1 MTTYRDND
9 FFMLIKRC
17 GARLAGQFLI
27 LFALAC
33 LGAAMA
39 LMSPAAVAAAPAPPA
54 TAAALPVNP
63 PSANPPPATRN
74 VYAEQLKPR
83 SKAPSVLVNQPYA
96 PIRKADDQLDIP
108 EIEMFVGESRVFP
121 TPGVARIAVGNGQI
135 MTAAALDGRETILF
149 ANGVGTSSLF
159 VWNED
164 GRYQRLKI
172 NIVPGDTS
180 RYAREIAAFLAS
192 IPGARA
198 SVIGDKVIVEGD
210 GLSDFDLGK
219 IDELAKRYP
228 QIVNFSN
235 RLGWEKMI
243 LLDVKIVEF
252 PVNEFREHGIKW
264 TPAGG
269 AAIAGIWSPLRR
281 GREGPY
287 QINVQTSGQGGVAP
301 ITAQQGAGNANGAAS
316 AGVPLPTGLN
326 VLTGINL
333 GLNAQLNL
341 LAQNGS
347 ASILA
352 EPQLSARNGAKASF
366 LAGGEYP
373 YTVSTINGPT
383 VQFKAYGVTLEIQPR
398 VDSRGIIRAH
408 IISEVSSIDSSI
420 STASGPGLR
429 TRKTNTEFNVV
440 NGETIVLSG
449 LLSRETS
456 TDIDKVPLLGD
467 LPILG
472 ALFRSKRFQN
482 KETELVVFVTPTVVD
497 SHTPELVERV
507 RSAGERLARTMDAPP
522 YLSQPLQ
529 PGRDAGNFTPLPVT
543 QDVTG
548 ALPEPASGSLLVVI
562 RPSALLRERPEPSSA
577 VLLTL
582 GRGAAVRLGARQPGE
597 AGGSGWR
604 HVVVG
609 EIDGWVAADAVQP
622 VSHAHPGMAR
632 ASQDATGES
641 DGPMLG
647 PITTPLPAM
656 ATTPAAA
663 AAAAAAAAIT
673 TAPPRRFR
681 VTADRLALRVTPD
694 INAPV
699 LRQLRAGVLLEALPQ
714 PRRGYWMAVQAG
726 AQRGWVASQWVT
738 PADQP

>member
-1 MTTYRDND
+1 M
-9 FFMLIKRC
+9 
-17 GARLAGQFLI
+17 
-27 LFALAC
+27 
-33 LGAAMA
+33 
-39 LMSPAAVAAAPAPPA
+39 
-54 TAAALPVNP
+54 
-63 PSANPPPATRN
+63 
-74 VYAEQLKPR
+74 
-83 SKAPSVLVNQPYA
+83 LVNQPYA
-96 PIRKADDQLDIP
+96 PIRKADDPLDIP

-180 RYAREIAAFLAS
+180 RYAREIAAFLAA

-219 IDELAKRYP
+219 IDELARRYP
-228 QIVNFSN
+228 QIVNFAN

-252 PVNEFREHGIKW
+252 PVSEFREHGIKW

-269 AAIAGIWSPLRR
+269 AAMAGIWSPLRR
-281 GREGPY
+281 GGGGPY
-287 QINVQTSGQGGVAP
+287 QINVQTSGQGNAAP
-301 ITAQQGAGNANGAAS
+301 ITAQQGADGAAS
-316 AGVPLPTGLN
+316 VGVPLPSGLN
-326 VLTGINL
+326 ILTGINL

-366 LAGGEYP
+366 LAGGEFP

-383 VQFKAYGVTLEIQPR
+383 VLFKAYGVTLEIQPR
-398 VDSRGIIRAH
+398 VDSRGTIRAQ
-408 IISEVSSIDSSI
+408 INSEVSSIDSSV
-420 STASGPGLR
+420 STPSGPGLR
-429 TRKTNTEFNVV
+429 TRKTSTEFNVGS
-440 NGETIVLSG
+440 GETIVLSG

-467 LPILG
+467 LPVLG

-482 KETELVVFVTPTVVD
+482 KETELVVFVTPSVVD
-497 SHTPELVERV
+497 SHTPELAERV
-507 RSAGERLARTMDAPP
+507 RQAGERLAATMDAPP
-522 YLSQPLQ
+522 YLSKPLQ
-529 PGRDAGNFTPLPVT
+529 PGRDAGRYTSPPPQAEAMPLPELA
-543 QDVTG
+543 G
-548 ALPEPASGSLLVVI
+548 GSLLVVV
-562 RPSALLRERPEPSSA
+562 RPDALLREGPDASSA
-577 VLLTL
+577 VLLEL
-582 GRGAAVRLGARQPGE
+582 GRGAAVRMGAGQPGNADGSRWRQVMVGDV
-597 AGGSGWR
+597 AGW
-604 HVVVG
+604 
-609 EIDGWVAADAVQP
+609 IAADAVRP
-622 VSHAHPGMAR
+622 VSRASAGAAR
-632 ASQDATGES
+632 ASQDAGAAG
-641 DGPMLG
+641 DGALLG
-647 PITTPLPAM
+647 PITTPAPASASAAM
-656 ATTPAAA
+656 VPAP
-663 AAAAAAAAIT
+663 
-673 TAPPRRFR
+673 APPRRFR
-681 VTADRLALRVTPD
+681 VGADRLALRVTPD

-699 LRQLRAGVLLEALPQ
+699 LRRLNAGALLEALPQ
-714 PRRGYWMAVQAG
+714 PRRGYWTAVQAG
-726 AQRGWVASQWVT
+726 AQRGWVASQWIT

>member
-1 MTTYRDND
+1 MRVYRSICFLSARRRTVD
-9 FFMLIKRC
+9 
-17 GARLAGQFLI
+17 RLAGMFQAL
-27 LFALAC
+27 LVVLALRAALA
-33 LGAAMA
+33 L
-39 LMSPAAVAAAPAPPA
+39 LLPAAAVPAAAAASPVDIVAAATPAAAAPAAPSAAPPA
-54 TAAALPVNP
+54 AA
-63 PSANPPPATRN
+63 RN
-74 VYAEQLKPR
+74 VYAEQIKPR
-83 SKAPSVLVNQPYA
+83 SKAPSLLVNQPYA
-96 PIRKADDQLDIP
+96 PIRRIDDQLDIP

-180 RYAREIAAFLAS
+180 RYAREVAAFLAT

-219 IDELAKRYP
+219 IDELARRYP
-228 QIVNFSN
+228 QIVNFTN

-252 PVNEFREHGIKW
+252 PVSEFREHGIKW

-269 AAIAGIWSPLRR
+269 AAIAGIWSPWRR
-281 GREGPY
+281 GRDGPY
-287 QINVQTSGQGGVAP
+287 QINVQASGQGGAP
-301 ITAQQGAGNANGAAS
+301 ITAQQEADGSAS
-316 AGVPLPTGLN
+316 SGVPLPTGLN
-326 VLTGINL
+326 ILTGINL

-383 VQFKAYGVTLEIQPR
+383 VQFKSYGVTLEIQPR
-398 VDSRGIIRAH
+398 VDSRGAIRAQ
-408 IISEVSSIDSSI
+408 INSEVSSIDSSI
-420 STASGPGLR
+420 STPSGPGLR

-440 NGETIVLSG
+440 SGETIVLSG

-467 LPILG
+467 LPVLG

-497 SHTPELVERV
+497 SQTPELAERV
-507 RSAGERLARTMDAPP
+507 RRTGERLAETMNAPP
-522 YLSQPLQ
+522 YLGNPLQ
-529 PGRDAGNFTPLPVT
+529 PGRDAGSFTPLPVA
-543 QDVTG
+543 Q
-548 ALPEPASGSLLVVI
+548 AHAMSLPEPAGGSLLVVVQ
-562 RPSALLRERPEPSSA
+562 PSALLRERPEASSS

-582 GRGAAVRLGARQPGE
+582 GRGAAVRLGAGQPDD
-597 AGGSGWR
+597 AGGSRWR

-609 EIDGWVAADAVQP
+609 DATGWIAADAVRP
-622 VSHAHPGMAR
+622 VSHFATGTPR
-632 ASQDATGES
+632 DSQDASVAS
-641 DGPMLG
+641 DGVLLG
-647 PITTPLPAM
+647 PITTPVPAL
-656 ATTPAAA
+656 APAAA
-663 AAAAAAAAIT
+663 
-673 TAPPRRFR
+673 PVPQQRYR
-681 VTADRLALRVTPD
+681 VNTDRLALRVTPD

-699 LRQLRAGVLLEALPQ
+699 LRQLRAGTLLDALPQ
-714 PRRGYWMAVQAG
+714 ARRGYWTAVQAG
-726 AQRGWVASQWVT
+726 GQRGWVASQWIT